1 MINLKFKKDNYISLI
16 LIVFLREA
24 RMIENG
30 SKNKEKITDL
40 FITTVADYNPKS
52 EEAYAI
58 KEMLK

>member
-1 MINLKFKKDNYISLI
+1 
-16 LIVFLREA
+16 
-24 RMIENG
+24 MIENG

-58 KEMLK
+58 KEMLKQRHN

>member
-1 MINLKFKKDNYISLI
+1 MINLKFKKDKSDSHS
-16 LIVFLREA
+16 FLREA

-40 FITTVADYNPKS
+40 FIATAADYNPKS
-52 EEAYAI
+52 EEAYTI

>member
-1 MINLKFKKDNYISLI
+1 MSKYYMIEIAFNNKEEIN
-16 LIVFLREA
+16 ET

-40 FITTVADYNPKS
+40 FIATVADYNPKS
-52 EEAYAI
+52 EEAYTI